1 MKVYKY
7 LAKIGD
13 LICLQD
19 DKTDKD
25 SLIDNFI
32 HSDGIKPYSLSSF
45 DVKFL
50 ACMWNELIE
59 NRSSNTDIFSILS
72 KFITSRNEQ
81 LDSLDN
87 IITLLKK
94 DILYSSII
102 EVIVLNNWLL
112 DANIYVNYKK
122 SQLINCEIEFHRD
135 FMQVMFGEKKGYLED
150 NNIPYENNLEYLKDW
165 FSYLEYLH
173 NFIEKKSCSTGKTKI
188 LYSDKAQA
196 YLKVLNWRIKIGNRL
211 KLSNQTFP
219 FNNLSEELN
228 LDEKEKI
235 ILMYLVKAKLG
246 GETCSTNEVVELIS
260 IDQNEIFANK
270 KYLDPKGYLAKN
282 KLIEFSETS
291 SFLSQDIDI
300 IISTDIM
307 NRIIK
312 KEPVTDEEKIKQII
326 ESNNIFTLIKPTQT
340 FEQLILPLDMK
351 NTIKTSLKLYDKSVS
366 STMLSWGLL
375 EKHPYVVGD
384 DKKNKHNLL
393 MLFYGHSGTG
403 KTFTAGVI
411 ANYLGKDLLV
421 TDISK
426 LKSKWVGESEKNIKR
441 LFATY
446 EKIVRKI
453 ENPPILLLN
462 EADQFLTKRNR
473 KSANSVDNMLN
484 SMQNLFLES
493 FENLDGF
500 LIATTNLV
508 DNLDKAFS
516 RRFHLKL
523 ELPLPTATERLK
535 LWNSKLPNIIPGYE
549 DIDLIYLANNYN
561 LTGGQ
566 IDVII
571 KNACTQAASKEVA
584 LLTQTDLEKY
594 CNLENN
600 SAFDKSARKI
610 IGF

>member
-1 MKVYKY
+1 MKAGKY
-7 LAKIGD
+7 LARIGD
-13 LICLQD
+13 LICLQE
-19 DKTDKD
+19 DKTDLE

-32 HSDGIKPYSLSSF
+32 HLDAIKPFNLNSF

-50 ACMWNELIE
+50 ACMWNEIIE
-59 NRSSNTDIFSILS
+59 NQSRNTDIFSILS
-72 KFITSRNEQ
+72 KFITSRTEQ
-81 LDSLDN
+81 LDSFDN

-94 DILYSSII
+94 DILYSSIKELI
-102 EVIVLNNWLL
+102 IMNNWLV
-112 DANIYVNYKK
+112 DADIYINYKK

-135 FMQVMFGEKKGYLED
+135 FMQVIFGEKKGYQED
-150 NNIPYENNLEYLKDW
+150 NNIPYENNQEYLNDW
-165 FSYLEYLH
+165 FSYLEYLN
-173 NFIEKKSCSTGKTKI
+173 NFIKEKSCSTGKTKI
-188 LYSDKAQA
+188 LYSNKAQA

-219 FNNLSEELN
+219 FNNLSEEFN

-235 ILMYLVKAKLG
+235 ILMYLVKAKLD
-246 GETCSTNEVVELIS
+246 GETSSTDEVVELIS

-270 KYLDPKGYLAKN
+270 PYLDPKGHLAKN
-282 KLIEFSETS
+282 KLIEYIESS
-291 SFLSQDIDI
+291 SFISQVMDIV
-300 IISTDIM
+300 ISTDIM

-312 KEPVTDEEKIKQII
+312 KEPLTDEEKIKQII

-340 FEQLILPLDMK
+340 FEQLILPLDIK

-366 STMLSWGLL
+366 STMLSWGILR
-375 EKHPYVVGD
+375 ENSKVVGD
-384 DKKNKHNLL
+384 DKTFKHSLL
-393 MLFYGHSGTG
+393 MLFYGHPGTG

-446 EKIVRKI
+446 EKIVRKV
-453 ENPPILLLN
+453 ENPPVLLLN

-473 KSANSVDNMLN
+473 KSENSVDNMLN

-508 DNLDKAFS
+508 DNLDEAFS

-523 ELPLPTATERLK
+523 ELPFPTANERLE
-535 LWNSKLPNIIPGYE
+535 LWKSKLPNIIPGYE
-549 DIDLIYLANNYN
+549 DLDLIYLANNYSI
-561 LTGGQ
+561 TGGQ

-571 KNACTQAASKEVA
+571 KNACTQAAAKEVV
-584 LLTQTDLEKY
+584 LLTQADLEKY
-594 CNLENN
+594 CTLEKN
-600 SAFDKSARKI
+600 SAFDKSTRKI